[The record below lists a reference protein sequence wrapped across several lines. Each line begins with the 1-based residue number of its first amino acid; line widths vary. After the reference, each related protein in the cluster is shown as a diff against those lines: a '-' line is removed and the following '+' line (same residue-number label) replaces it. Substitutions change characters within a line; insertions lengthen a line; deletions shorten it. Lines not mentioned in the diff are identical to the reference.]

1 MLLLYDIR
9 FYQDRNG
16 NEPVKEYLQELAAK
30 QSKDSRIK
38 LTKIRSYVKALRE
51 HGTRLGEPYVK
62 HLDGEIWELRPIRDR
77 ILFAA
82 WNGSSFVLLHYF
94 MKKTQK
100 TPKKEIAKAKRNLQ
114 DMKER
119 SKSDETM

>member
-1 MLLLYDIR
+1 MYEIR
-9 FYQDRNG
+9 FYRDKNG

-38 LTKIRSYVKALRE
+38 LTKIRAYMQALSE
-51 HGTRLGEPYVK
+51 HGTRIGEPYIK

-100 TPKKEIAKAKRNLQ
+100 TPKKEIARAQRNLQ
-114 DMKER
+114 EMQER
-119 SKSDETM
+119 RREQDDT